1 MLVKIFVSNIFLQ
14 MSLFKKV
21 AIEEKMNLNL
31 CLISLFLLL
40 LIQSLS
46 QKESQEIILLTS

>member
-31 CLISLFLLL
+31 CLISLLLLL

>member
-31 CLISLFLLL
+31 CLISLLLLL

-46 QKESQEIILLTS
+46 QKESQEIIVLTS